1 MMSRAIEELSPRSF
15 CERWPDEH
23 RTDVQL
29 LDVREPAELDIAPLP
44 NAVHIPMLEV
54 PMRLD
59 ELDHERPIVVV
70 CHSGQRSR
78 HVAGFLL
85 ANGFE
90 RVYNLAGGIDAWS
103 VDIDPKLPRY

>member
-1 MMSRAIEELSPRSF
+1 MSRTVEELSPRSF
-15 CERWPDEH
+15 CELWPEENRSH
-23 RTDVQL
+23 VQL
-29 LDVREPAELDIAPLP
+29 LDVREPVELQLASLP
-44 NAVHIPMLEV
+44 GVVHIPMREV
-54 PMRLD
+54 PTRLD
-59 ELDHERPIVVV
+59 DLDRKKPIVVV